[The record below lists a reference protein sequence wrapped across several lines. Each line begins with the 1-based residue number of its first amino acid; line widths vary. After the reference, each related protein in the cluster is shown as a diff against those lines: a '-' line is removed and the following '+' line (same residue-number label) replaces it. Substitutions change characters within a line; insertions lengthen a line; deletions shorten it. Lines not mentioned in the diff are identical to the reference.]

1 MYRDPA
7 GAATPPACN
16 PRRLRRPRQRSRAA
30 SAGRGRPARRLEGVS
45 LSRAELFDRDGFV
58 AVHDLLAPGEVDAY
72 RALYDRFLA
81 GAIPVGSRRSDLGA
95 AVDAT
100 RPGVE
105 NITQIMWPSDSAP
118 ELLGSSAYVRAL
130 AVARELLGTDMAF
143 DFDMLIDKAPRT
155 RTPTPWHQDAA
166 YWIDLPDRRAA
177 SCWIALDEATVDNG
191 CMWFVPGSHRRP
203 MRPHRAAGRG
213 GGALEC
219 DGSEDEG
226 TPVPLRAGSC
236 TFHAGGT
243 MHYSRGNSS
252 DGHRRAL
259 IVNFRP
265 RAMVELERARGFDHG
280 KDAPGRANRN
290 PLTR

>member
-1 MYRDPA
+1 VSL
-7 GAATPPACN
+7 T
-16 PRRLRRPRQRSRAA
+16 RAA
-30 SAGRGRPARRLEGVS
+30 RFE
-45 LSRAELFDRDGFV
+45 RDGFL
-58 AVHDLLAPGEVDAY
+58 AVRDLLQPAEVDEY
-72 RALYDRFLA
+72 LRLYDRFLSGEIA
-81 GAIPVGSRRSDLGA
+81 VGARRADLGA
-95 AVDAT
+95 GRASV

-105 NITQIMWPSDSAP
+105 NITQIMWPSDSVP
-118 ELLGSSAYVRAL
+118 ELGAGPAHRRAL
-130 AVARELLGTDMAF
+130 ALARELLGEDASF

-155 RTPTPWHQDAA
+155 LTPTPWHQDLA

-177 SCWIALDEATVDNG
+177 SCWIALDPAGVDNG
-191 CMWFVPGSHRRP
+191 CLWFVPGSHRLSLRAHRP
-203 MRPHRAAGRG
+203 SGG

-219 DGSEDEG
+219 DATEAEG
-226 TPVPLRAGSC
+226 VAVPLRPGSC

-243 MHYSRGNSS
+243 LHYSRGNST

-280 KDAPGRANRN
+280 KDAPGRENRN